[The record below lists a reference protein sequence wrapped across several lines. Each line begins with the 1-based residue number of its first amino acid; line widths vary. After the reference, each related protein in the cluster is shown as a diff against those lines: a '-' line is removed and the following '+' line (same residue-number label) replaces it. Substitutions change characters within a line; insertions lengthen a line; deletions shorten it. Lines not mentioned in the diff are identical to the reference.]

1 MEAYAHVDSMHYH
14 DRLDDEDN
22 EEEKEEDGGGSNLII

>member
-1 MEAYAHVDSMHYH
+1 MRMQIEYSNH

-22 EEEKEEDGGGSNLII
+22 EEEKEEDGGGSDLII

>member
-1 MEAYAHVDSMHYH
+1 MHMQIACTYH

-22 EEEKEEDGGGSNLII
+22 EEEEKDEDGGGSDLII